1 MSKKVIPF
9 IKPGQKQ
16 QPPPGGNPV
25 HLSSMGP
32 KNSNDGKIVDH
43 GTLGKLN
50 YEVYE
55 RGVIHIFNDNRPGPD
70 TLRFKKDIYIFEDEI
85 KKIDFEK
92 LSDGEQSI
100 INGSGDNDH
109 LVFTKENGDIKIS
122 LKRREFEALG
132 LLKSILTKGQQI
144 LKGGK

>member
-9 IKPGQKQ
+9 IQHGQQ
-16 QPPPGGNPV
+16 AGIPS
-25 HLSSMGP
+25 LSSMGS
-32 KNSNDGKIVDH
+32 KKSLDGKILDH

-55 RGVIHIFNDNRPGPD
+55 RGVIHIFDKD
-70 TLRFKKDIYIFEDEI
+70 LRFKKDIYIFEDDL

-92 LSDGEQSI
+92 LSGGEQHL

-132 LLKSILTKGQQI
+132 LLKSILTKGQKI
-144 LKGGK
+144 LKGGN

>member
-9 IKPGQKQ
+9 INPRKDQ
-16 QPPPGGNPV
+16 QAAGTPA
-25 HLSSMGP
+25 LSSMGP
-32 KNSNDGKIVDH
+32 KKSNDGKIVDH
-43 GTLGKLN
+43 GTLGKLE

-55 RGVIHIFNDNRPGPD
+55 RGVIHIFDKDG
-70 TLRFKKDIYIFEDEI
+70 LRFKKDIYNFEDEI
-85 KKIDFEK
+85 KKINFEQ
-92 LSDGEQSI
+92 LSDGGQRHI
-100 INGSGDNDH
+100 DGSGDNDH

-132 LLKSILTKGQQI
+132 LLKAILSKGQSI

>member
-9 IKPGQKQ
+9 IKPGQKPLS
-16 QPPPGGNPV
+16 PPASGNPV
-25 HLSSMGP
+25 PLSSMGP

-43 GTLGKLN
+43 GTLGKLD

-55 RGVIHIFNDNRPGPD
+55 RGVIHIFDKDG
-70 TLRFKKDIYIFEDEI
+70 LRFKKDIYIFEDEI
-85 KKIDFEK
+85 KKVNFEK
-92 LSDGEQSI
+92 LCDGEQNV

>member
-1 MSKKVIPF
+1 MTKKVIPF
-9 IKPGQKQ
+9 IKPDPILKA
-16 QPPPGGNPV
+16 PV
-25 HLSSMGP
+25 LSSAGP
-32 KNSNDGKIVDH
+32 KKSDDGIILDH
-43 GTLGKLN
+43 GTLGKLD

-55 RGVIHIFNDNRPGPD
+55 RGVIHIFDKDG
-70 TLRFKKDIYIFEDEI
+70 LRFKKDISIFEDEI

-92 LSDGEQSI
+92 LSDGKQSL

-109 LVFTKENGDIKIS
+109 LVFLKENGDIKIS
-122 LKRREFEALG
+122 LKRREFESLA